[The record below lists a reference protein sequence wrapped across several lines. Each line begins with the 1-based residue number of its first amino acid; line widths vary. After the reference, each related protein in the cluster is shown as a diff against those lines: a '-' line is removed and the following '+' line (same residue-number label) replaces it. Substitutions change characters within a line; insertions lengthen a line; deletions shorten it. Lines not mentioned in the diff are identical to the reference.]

1 VTAFS
6 VAGDLRARARDARN
20 RLIGSRRFRELAAKF
35 PVFQYFADRS
45 SRKLF
50 SLATGFVHSQVLYA
64 LVTGGVVEA
73 LEAGPRSLGEL
84 AAVMRAEPGRA
95 VRLLEA
101 AAALG
106 LLERAGNERYALGP
120 LGAALCD
127 NPGLTALIGHHA
139 ALYRDLEE
147 PLALAADADRPTEL
161 GRLWTYAGGQGGA
174 ASRGDAEAYTS
185 LMGRSQRLLATL
197 ILDAWPL
204 ERYARV
210 MDVGGGDG
218 TFLLE
223 AAWRY
228 PGLGLT
234 LVDLPPV
241 CRLAE
246 RRLAGPDAGR
256 RIAIRAL
263 DAFREPLP
271 GGHDAVTL
279 VRVLHDHD
287 DEPVAELL
295 AACRAALPPG
305 GELVIAEP
313 MSDAPRAGPLIDAY
327 FNAYL
332 LAMGSGR
339 PRRSD
344 EYRRLLACVG
354 FGRVRRRQTRLPLLA
369 TVLVARR

>member
-1 VTAFS
+1 VTAWS
-6 VAGDLRARARDARN
+6 AAGEFRARARDARN
-20 RLIGSRRFRELAAKF
+20 RLIGSRGFRELAAKI
-35 PVFQYFADRS
+35 PLIQYFADKS
-45 SRKLF
+45 SRELF
-50 SLATGFVHSQVLYA
+50 SLATGFVHSQVLHA

-73 LEAGPRSLGEL
+73 LEAGPRSLDEL
-84 AAVMRAEPGRA
+84 AAVMRADPGRA
-95 VRLLEA
+95 ARLLEA
-101 AAALG
+101 AAALR

-127 NPGLTALIGHHA
+127 NPGLTALIAHHG
-139 ALYRDLEE
+139 ALYRDLED
-147 PLALAADADRPTEL
+147 PLALAADPGRPTEL
-161 GRLWTYAGGQGGA
+161 GRLWTYAGGAGGDREA
-174 ASRGDAEAYTS
+174 GDAEAYTS
-185 LMGRSQRLLATL
+185 LMGQSQRLLATL

-204 ERYARV
+204 DRYARV

-218 TFLLE
+218 SFLLE
-223 AAWRY
+223 AAWRHQ
-228 PGLGLT
+228 GLDLT

-241 CRLAE
+241 CELAA
-246 RRLAGPDAGR
+246 RRLAGPRAGR

-263 DAFREPLP
+263 DAFRGPLP
-271 GGHDAVTL
+271 GGHDAITL

-287 DEPVAELL
+287 DAPAAELL

-313 MSDAPRAGPLIDAY
+313 MADAPRAGPLIDAY